1 MTTRGWTKLSE
12 YQAIWDPD
20 DGNGYFYF
28 TDFRGNRNKTPTVD
42 AAQFSI
48 ILDIL
53 RNEKP
58 VYGNYKTA
66 SVTTQGE
73 GVGEGEI

>member
-1 MTTRGWTKLSE
+1 MVDAYTTARTYPYSQFLPGGVSQQFSGKNYVHASVL
-12 YQAIWDPD
+12 A
-20 DGNGYFYF
+20 
-28 TDFRGNRNKTPTVD
+28 TVD